1 MTEQK
6 RINKDRTFKFR
17 CTEAELL
24 LWKAKAKALGIP
36 VAKLLADALNGINT
50 KSKVEHKVQQKQVA
64 EVAKIGN
71 NLNQVARW
79 VNTYKQGATVIDVL
93 VVLKQIEQQIHIL
106 LISKYSDNT
115 VVSGRTRGGENVE

>member
-1 MTEQK
+1 MTERK
-6 RINKDRTFKFR
+6 RINKDHTFKFR

-24 LWKAKAKALGIP
+24 LWKAKAKALDVP
-36 VAKLLADALNGINT
+36 VAKLLADALNGINI

-106 LISKYSDNT
+106 LISKSNDYLA
-115 VVSGRTRGGENVE
+115 VSERTQGGENVE